1 MRTFGVLLLIGSSQA
16 LLTWIAQAFWDFW
29 PTWMA
34 VAETTVFAAL
44 GLGLI
49 RMGRKLVLP
58 TFALLLI
65 AELVRFIRLVP
76 TFEQA
81 GMVALAVPLVAAV
94 LEILPALLLLIG
106 VPSRARFRAAL
117 VLFIVLQVAALVAAA
132 IHVFVTQRTD
142 LQ

>member
-34 VAETTVFAAL
+34 VVETTVFAAL

-76 TFEQA
+76 RFEQA
-81 GMVALAVPLVAAV
+81 GMVALAGPLVAAV
-94 LEILPALLLLIG
+94 LEILPALLLLVG
-106 VPSRARFRAAL
+106 VPSRARFRTAL